1 MNIIGEGFP
10 EKIDK
15 QIEIRQSK
23 YGSKSRSNEV
33 LAYLNSKT
41 GWVRMGSSVDVEVD
55 SRGLNLMG
63 PELAKQYVLFNGTS
77 AFTSGEIPDQK
88 SGISR
93 DNELHTSAAYGIG
106 GNTQGIVPMPGITQ
120 TSIKTE
126 TRGLLKTATIGIKC
140 FNQTQFDIIDTLYMR
155 LGYTIL
161 LEWGHSSY
169 FDNNDDYIGDNIYNL
184 MDNFLG
190 IGKKFSYSQY
200 YEQINKRRFQ
210 SNGNYDALLGKVVN
224 FNWTFN
230 KDGTY
235 DINVI
240 LKSMGDVV
248 ESLKANI
255 LLPLSINL
263 TPATEQ
269 KEIADKKKES
279 LSQAAASSAQLP
291 SDATQVSTANLA
303 LFKQLSNN
311 PEYKKQS
318 EAVIKIT
325 QTKTQPTLIDDDGT
339 FETTL
344 TVEEEQRLKDA
355 GKLNLYSNKNA
366 NSLFKYLYK
375 ISIRFNTKYMTDTG
389 LSVLNSTNG
398 YIDYINQKY
407 DGVPPQF
414 YIRFGCLLDWIE
426 TNAIPNIDNSDQKL
440 IKFDTDVNT
449 NIIILANSQ
458 RPTNPLVCGASYS
471 QEFSSG
477 GIVKFLG
484 GGGSNDKVSGEPFEE
499 RVNDSRYGKIMN
511 LYFNFNHI
519 ISLVKENTT
528 DGDLLVIDF
537 VKSLCDSWNKTSG
550 NFSRLYPSFD
560 EERNQVIIADENALP
575 DRDAWLKRPAF
586 GNTST
591 KTTIFDIY
599 GYSNANTSPSS
610 SAGFITDFTFQ
621 TSISSNLANMITI
634 GAQKNG
640 YIVGEDATGIS
651 RMNNGF
657 KDRIKPTITSPG
669 VSVEDSNKSKEKSLE
684 EEYSVNLEN
693 FGEYLANLGSSLNK
707 PIPKINVETIE
718 SFTSCIGKLI
728 KYEQSNLVLSKNQS
742 EIEKNKKEGGAI
754 DSFPNNFA
762 SSSTGFLPFNL
773 SLTMEGLSGIK
784 IYQKFLCDT
793 KFLPSNY
800 PKSLEFLISGIT
812 NTIVG
817 NKWETKIESLAIP
830 KNPYSPSTTVPVVS
844 TKTIVAQCDE
854 TLWTQRTVTSKFP
867 LNPQG
872 NGGVID
878 NVKSQ
883 IVLHYTAGN
892 QLRDKGKATVAYLNG
907 INRTNKKTG
916 VTKYCAGLSYH
927 FLIDASGQIE
937 QMLPLNFYAY
947 HATSSNRTAIGI
959 SLQNLG
965 FGPNESTSSAL
976 KGNTIPDNQLKNV
989 RMVGPDG
996 TTNKSYRGNNWSQDI
1011 TDGQL
1016 TALKKLYNGLLT
1028 NPTQYKGGEKV
1039 NIDFQAGYD
1048 FSKLYNQLFPPTS
1061 TQTWNNSNSNNLSG
1075 LYTHGSVSGKVD
1087 MSPIP
1092 KIVNFFKEL
1101 NNTTI
1106 KSYRYPKDK
1115 FIEITYLD
1123 LGSSIQGT
1131 LNYTDEE
1138 LIKINRKPIT
1148 FIIKEP
1154 FFSLKPSERPLK
1166 VKTTEI
1172 SLKAKLM
1179 KQLIDYIKIL

>member
-190 IGKKFSYSQY
+190 IGKKYSYNQY
-200 YEQINKRRFQ
+200 YEQIQKRRLQ

-248 ESLKANI
+248 ESLKANV
-255 LLPLSINL
+255 LLPQKITTDPKQIPIDFEKSVLIDVDQIKFNAFISGKDDLNMARDNTNTFNMLITSDLSPKEVKKVIPEKTQEEKDLESQQNAIKNL
-263 TPATEQ
+263 
-269 KEIADKKKES
+269 DSES
-279 LSQAAASSAQLP
+279 LEKSG
-291 SDATQVSTANLA
+291 
-303 LFKQLSNN
+303 LSNIYAN
-311 PEYKKQS
+311 
-318 EAVIKIT
+318 
-325 QTKTQPTLIDDDGT
+325 
-339 FETTL
+339 
-344 TVEEEQRLKDA
+344 R
-355 GKLNLYSNKNA
+355 NA
-366 NSLFKYLYK
+366 NSLFYFLWRK
-375 ISIRFNTKYMTDTG
+375 INEFSSKKSDENG
-389 LSVLNSTNG
+389 VSVLKDNG
-398 YIDYINQKY
+398 RVQNIRQKY
-407 DGVPPQF
+407 DGLPPQY
-414 YIRFGCLLDWIE
+414 YIRLGYLLDWIE
-426 TNAIPNIDNSDQKL
+426 TNVVPDIDNSDQKL
-440 IKFDTDVNT
+440 IKFDTLVDS

-458 RPTNPLVCGASYS
+458 RPSNPMVCGTAYS
-471 QEFSSG
+471 QEFSNG

-484 GGGSNDKVSGEPFEE
+484 GGDGNFSGEAFEV
-499 RVNDSRYGKIMN
+499 RKNKSRYGKIMN
-511 LYFNFNHI
+511 IYFNYNHI
-519 ISLVKENTT
+519 ISLFKENII
-528 DGDLLVIDF
+528 DGELIFIDF
-537 VKSLCDSWNKTSG
+537 IKSLCDSWNKTSG
-550 NFSRLYPSFD
+550 HFSRLYPSFD
-560 EERNQVIIADENALP
+560 EETNQLKITDENTLP
-575 DRDAWLKRPAF
+575 DRDAWLKEKEF
-586 GNTST
+586 GNRST
-591 KTTIFDIY
+591 KSTVFNIY
-599 GYSNANTSPSS
+599 GYSNTKDLPS

-621 TSISSNLANMITI
+621 TSISSNLASMITI

-657 KDRIKPTITSPG
+657 KDRIKPIITSPG

-684 EEYSVNLEN
+684 EEYKINQEN
-693 FGEYLANLGSSLNK
+693 FGEYLANLGSSINK

-718 SFTSCIGKLI
+718 SFTSCISKLI
-728 KYEQSNLVLSKNQS
+728 KYEQSNFVLSKNLS
-742 EIEKNKKEGGAI
+742 EIEKNKKEGGNI
-754 DSFPNNFA
+754 NTFPDRFA

-793 KFLPSNY
+793 RFLPSNY
-800 PKSLEFLISGIT
+800 PKALEFLISGIT

-830 KNPYSPSTTVPVVS
+830 KNPYAPSTAEPVVS
-844 TKTIVAQCDE
+844 TKTVVAKCDD

-872 NGGVID
+872 NGGAIN

-892 QLRDKGKATVAYLNG
+892 QLRDKGKSTVAYLNG

-996 TTNKSYRGNNWSQDI
+996 NTQQSYRGNNWSQDI

-1131 LNYTDEE
+1131 LNYTDKE
-1138 LIKINRKPIT
+1138 LIKINRNLPIT
-1148 FIIKEP
+1148 FIIKEA
-1154 FFSLKPSERPLK
+1154 FFSLKPSERPLN

>member
-63 PELAKQYVLFNGTS
+63 SELAKQYVLFNGTS

-126 TRGLLKTATIGIKC
+126 TKGLLKTATIGIKC

-200 YEQINKRRFQ
+200 YEEINKRRFK

-235 DINVI
+235 DITVI
-240 LKSMGDVV
+240 LRSMGDVI

-263 TPATEQ
+263 TPSTEQ
-269 KEIADKKKES
+269 KDIADAKKES
-279 LSQAAASSAQLP
+279 LSKRPIMLDGAYNNST
-291 SDATQVSTANLA
+291 DATQVNTLN
-303 LFKQLSNN
+303 
-311 PEYKKQS
+311 Y
-318 EAVIKIT
+318 EARLDQIT
-325 QTKTQPTLIDDDGT
+325 QDQLAEWTIQTQSKSQPTLDDGDGF
-339 FETTL
+339 FETNL
-344 TVEEEQRLKDA
+344 TPNEEQQLKDT

-366 NSLFKYLYK
+366 NSLFNFLYK
-375 ISIRFNTKYMTDTG
+375 ISIKFNAKYIDNTG
-389 LSVLNSTNG
+389 LSVLNSSNG

-426 TNAIPNIDNSDQKL
+426 TNAIPDIDNSNQKL

-458 RPTNPLVCGASYS
+458 RPTNPLVCGTVYS
-471 QEFSSG
+471 QEFASG
-477 GIVKFLG
+477 GIVKFFG

-621 TSISSNLANMITI
+621 TSISSNLANMITV

-693 FGEYLANLGSSLNK
+693 FGEYLANLGSSVNK

-844 TKTIVAQCDE
+844 TKTEVAKCDVA
-854 TLWTQRTVTSKFP
+854 LWTQRTVTSNFP
-867 LNPQG
+867 LNPSG
-872 NGGVID
+872 NGGAIN

-883 IVLHYTAGN
+883 IVLHYSAGN
-892 QLRDKGKATVAYLNG
+892 QLRDKGKSTVEVLNTRDRTKGG
-907 INRTNKKTG
+907 I
-916 VTKYCAGLSYH
+916 TKLCAGLSYH
-927 FLIDASGQIE
+927 FIIDANGHIE
-937 QMLPLNFYAY
+937 QVLPLNYRAF
-947 HATSSNRTAIGI
+947 HAGNANPNSIGI

-965 FGPNESTSSAL
+965 WGTDKSTSSY
-976 KGNTIPDNQLKNV
+976 GPIPDNQSKNV
-989 RMVGPDG
+989 KMVDHEGKIKP
-996 TTNKSYRGNNWSQDI
+996 YRGNKWSQDI

-1039 NIDFQAGYD
+1039 NIDFKAGYD

-1092 KIVNFFKEL
+1092 KIVNFFKEI
-1101 NNTTI
+1101 NNTTT
-1106 KSYRYPKDK
+1106 KSYKYPKDK

-1138 LIKINRKPIT
+1138 LIKINRNQPIT

-1179 KQLIDYIKIL
+1179 KQLIDYIQIL